1 MVKQNYIEMKQPLLG
16 QKILE
21 WRKAKGLTQE
31 ELVERCNIN
40 VRTIQR
46 IEAGEV
52 TPRSYT
58 VKAILE
64 VLEVKVDEIE
74 KIQLEKEVIHT
85 TDSFNSWMKFS
96 FIAGI
101 VYLMTAIV
109 EVIFDSYLITEKP
122 SFSIGFG
129 YIYSFLKI
137 SVFILFIMFT
147 SGFFKLGD
155 FFSNLLMKVVS
166 VFLILITGAIIIED
180 VITYWL
186 EIEIVSGLVMRSM
199 VAGVLYIFFAISFLY
214 LSKENGSIYVISG
227 VFGLLT
233 GISFLT
239 VVLAIPGL
247 FLLTIFE
254 ILLIILLHQEYKK
267 KNSDT
272 SLLVLSKESYL

>member
-74 KIQLEKEVIHT
+74 KMLLEKEEIHA
-85 TDSFNSWMKFS
+85 TDNFNSWMKFS

-101 VYLMTAIV
+101 VYLVAAIV
-109 EVIFDSYLITEKP
+109 EVILDAYLIMEKP
-122 SFSIGFG
+122 SFSREFG
-129 YIYSFLKI
+129 YIYTFLKI
-137 SVFILFIMFT
+137 SAFILFIMFT
-147 SGFFKLGD
+147 SGFYKLGD

-214 LSKENGSIYVISG
+214 LSKGKGSIYVISG

-239 VVLAIPGL
+239 VILAIPGL

-254 ILLIILLHQEYKK
+254 IALIILLHQEYKK
-267 KNSDT
+267 KHSDT
-272 SLLVLSKESYL
+272 SWSVLSKESYI